1 MFNFRRNK
9 KPVNQNHLLIE
20 TPQNNSSVEKSAHL
34 VDECLAKDEDPF
46 KKRPNKNISAT

>member
-1 MFNFRRNK
+1 
-9 KPVNQNHLLIE
+9 VNQNHFQIE
-20 TPQNNSSVEKSAHL
+20 TPPQDNSSVEKSAHL